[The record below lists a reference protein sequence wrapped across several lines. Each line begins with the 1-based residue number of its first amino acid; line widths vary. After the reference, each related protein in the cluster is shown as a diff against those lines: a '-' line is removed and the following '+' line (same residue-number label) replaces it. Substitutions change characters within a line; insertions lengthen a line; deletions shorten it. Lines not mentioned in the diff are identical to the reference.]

1 MSSEPT
7 AVTAS
12 PKLAKQRRYTVNPAA
27 RGRASVIQRRDVVTN
42 DVVDEVA
49 VPHEII
55 DALANNMPRLLQL
68 IATWSGRSGEVDE
81 EGFERVLHTL
91 GVRYTETQVG
101 SLFRVL
107 DADSNK
113 MVSLAELLMLKF
125 AIDNDV
131 TSMPARPNMDDDFDA
146 MSSHEV
152 VLKIDN
158 AQAVPL
164 PKRDWGIFAA
174 FRPVLGA
181 VWKSELR
188 PHHALDLSSTPWQ
201 AGELVEQRVAAA
213 TERKRFV
220 YEAGPVGDLEAFC
233 EQAQASAAA
242 AAERA
247 CDVLSALLD
256 ETRQIDLKLEE
267 LRLMVPRGE
276 AATAEEK
283 LRRLKHLMRA
293 MADDVKQS
301 LITQTRYA
309 PAEYSPVGLVGCPRQ
324 ARVTEELL
332 PADGQKSWQAR
343 VGRVTLT
350 LLALTG
356 VLYLLVGACVGQDYW
371 DNQHACEFQH
381 YACTTRPWQYNCS
394 GGRIDYLVL
403 PSNETMA
410 PLEWGE
416 GLMDDTCDEG
426 KKQRSWWFFMPLP
439 TLVLS
444 AVVLPILT
452 FRKNAHTTTVKK
464 LLLWTPAVPLIV
476 CQCFFRACI
485 LLSTIS
491 DADDSAYA
499 SLVAVEALVLVPQVA
514 VFLLMDSM
522 RYPTPMLR
530 IGFAIA
536 LVLRFLSAVTTRA
549 TEELGPEQHALIPA
563 GPARDAFMGLGSAT
577 KQSTL
582 ASIDWTITLMLLSS
596 ILSVINY
603 PGEMAVVRLRCDTK
617 GYFNWRDQYI
627 GDMFV
632 RAHRRD
638 VDAADSYLWL
648 RSKTDRCME
657 RLDAKM
663 APFRRCMPGKRP
675 GATASVIA

>member
-1 MSSEPT
+1 M
-7 AVTAS
+7 
-12 PKLAKQRRYTVNPAA
+12 
-27 RGRASVIQRRDVVTN
+27 IQRRDVVTN

-309 PAEYSPVGLVGCPRQ
+309 PAEYSPVGLVGCPRFSHMGGAAERRA
-324 ARVTEELL
+324 AR
-332 PADGQKSWQAR
+332 
-343 VGRVTLT
+343 GRKNISPV
-350 LLALTG
+350 
-356 VLYLLVGACVGQDYW
+356 
-371 DNQHACEFQH
+371 FQ
-381 YACTTRPWQYNCS
+381 
-394 GGRIDYLVL
+394 
-403 PSNETMA
+403 E
-410 PLEWGE
+410 
-416 GLMDDTCDEG
+416 
-426 KKQRSWWFFMPLP
+426 KKQR
-439 TLVLS
+439 T
-444 AVVLPILT
+444 
-452 FRKNAHTTTVKK
+452 
-464 LLLWTPAVPLIV
+464 
-476 CQCFFRACI
+476 
-485 LLSTIS
+485 
-491 DADDSAYA
+491 
-499 SLVAVEALVLVPQVA
+499 
-514 VFLLMDSM
+514 
-522 RYPTPMLR
+522 
-530 IGFAIA
+530 
-536 LVLRFLSAVTTRA
+536 
-549 TEELGPEQHALIPA
+549 
-563 GPARDAFMGLGSAT
+563 
-577 KQSTL
+577 
-582 ASIDWTITLMLLSS
+582 
-596 ILSVINY
+596 
-603 PGEMAVVRLRCDTK
+603 
-617 GYFNWRDQYI
+617 
-627 GDMFV
+627 
-632 RAHRRD
+632 
-638 VDAADSYLWL
+638 
-648 RSKTDRCME
+648 
-657 RLDAKM
+657 
-663 APFRRCMPGKRP
+663 
-675 GATASVIA
+675 